1 MKKAIIASLAVVG
14 GITLVTTAIV
24 SAWAAVE
31 AAKDR
36 KRLAEMTPEEREST
50 IAWETRG
57 LEIMD
62 WLTDDV
68 DWMTGEK
75 HCHVELMFQFN

>member
-36 KRLAEMTPEEREST
+36 KRLAEMTPEERENERVRRATLLNALLAAYGKKS
-50 IAWETRG
+50 
-57 LEIMD
+57 
-62 WLTDDV
+62 
-68 DWMTGEK
+68 GEEPDREVIS
-75 HCHVELMFQFN
+75 VEVF